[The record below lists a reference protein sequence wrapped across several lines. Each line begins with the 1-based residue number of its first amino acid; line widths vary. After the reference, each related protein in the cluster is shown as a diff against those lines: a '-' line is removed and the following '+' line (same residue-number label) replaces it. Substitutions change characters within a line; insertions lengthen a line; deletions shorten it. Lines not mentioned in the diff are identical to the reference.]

1 MEMESVWEGCK
12 ARQGVSVPGK
22 GRLMG
27 HAAGKARIGS
37 NKQPLAKTDRV
48 VGHLGLGLGLA
59 A

>member
-27 HAAGKARIGS
+27 HAAGKAGIGS

-48 VGHLGLGLGLA
+48 VGHLGLA